1 VLKKSAILG
10 LVLLLV
16 GGTVLGWVLT
26 ERRKE
31 RQRAATCKLKY
42 GSAPD
47 EYLRHY
53 NEWLEFSPEERL
65 ASPLKLDGFGQGKTK
80 AELMREQQERL
91 AADLDRLATGELDA
105 YPFAD
110 VLYGSGWQDEV
121 DKYRKQKEFNEF
133 VLTGS
138 VVCTSIGGT
147 VFGSCVLL
155 WMVRL
160 LIGGASRLRRSSSDA
175 QERREAAEGEGFSHT
190 GPLNPQQHGE
200 ADDRPS
206 EIPGT
211 GRPQRDFVRAV
222 AESSRR
228 PAGKSAFGG
237 PVGEDSDRDNSEAN
251 TGAEHDRA
259 VQTGIS
265 GEKNS
270 GSAKKRKKI
279 PVRFAAEES
288 KKSQEGAAASAGDW
302 DSGETET
309 AACSGSGLKA
319 GDSALLTR
327 QEGSVMLEESLK
339 AKTESLEQQME
350 EFKRM
355 AQNVRQTTLDHSKPL
370 NNALKEL
377 TEQVSA
383 IRDYASHQQ
392 ERVEKLQDG
401 YDWSIIRTFCLRVIR
416 CIDNIEGRIEQFS
429 EEDVAAEHLREVRDE
444 LVFALESSGIEQ
456 FKPELNSL
464 YRGQEKSTEAV
475 KEREPCDDPEQSGR
489 IAGIVRPGYQ
499 YFIDE
504 DNFKVVRAA
513 QVKLFA

>member
-1 VLKKSAILG
+1 ML
-10 LVLLLV
+10 
-16 GGTVLGWVLT
+16 
-26 ERRKE
+26 
-31 RQRAATCKLKY
+31 
-42 GSAPD
+42 
-47 EYLRHY
+47 
-53 NEWLEFSPEERL
+53 
-65 ASPLKLDGFGQGKTK
+65 LKLNGYGQDKTK
-80 AELMREQQERL
+80 AELKREQQERL

-138 VVCTSIGGT
+138 VVCASIGGT

-155 WMVRL
+155 WIVRL
-160 LIGGASRLRRSSSDA
+160 LIGGASRLRGSSSDA
-175 QERREAAEGEGFSHT
+175 QEPSAGRVGLAPPNWWAEAHPT
-190 GPLNPQQHGE
+190 MLQNPQQHRE
-200 ADDRPS
+200 ADDQPS
-206 EIPGT
+206 EIP
-211 GRPQRDFVRAV
+211 FVRAV

-228 PAGKSAFGG
+228 LVGKSALGG
-237 PVGEDSDRDNSEAN
+237 PVGADSDRDNSEAN
-251 TGAEHDRA
+251 PGAELDPA

-265 GEKNS
+265 GEKRS

-279 PVRFAAEES
+279 PVRFAAEKTE
-288 KKSQEGAAASAGDW
+288 KSQEGAAASAGDW

-309 AACSGSGLKA
+309 AAYSGSGLKA

-383 IRDYASHQQ
+383 IREYASHQQ

-416 CIDNIEGRIEQFS
+416 CIDNIEGRIEQLS
-429 EEDVAAEHLREVRDE
+429 EGDVGAEHLREVRDE
-444 LVFALESSGIEQ
+444 LVFALESSGVEQ
-456 FKPELNSL
+456 FKPEVNSL

-475 KEREPCDDPEQSGR
+475 KEREPCDDPEQSGK
-489 IAGIVRPGYQ
+489 IARIVRPGYQ

>member
-1 VLKKSAILG
+1 MLKKCVILG

-16 GGTVLGWVLT
+16 GGTVLCWVLT

-31 RQRAATCKLKY
+31 RQRAASCKLKY

-47 EYLRHY
+47 EYLRRY
-53 NEWLEFSPEERL
+53 DEWLELSPEERL

-80 AELMREQQERL
+80 AELMREQQDRL

-110 VLYGSGWQDEV
+110 VLYGGGWQDEV

-147 VFGSCVLL
+147 TLGGCVLL
-155 WMVRL
+155 WIVQL

-175 QERREAAEGEGFSHT
+175 QERREPAEGEGFSHT
-190 GPLNPQQHGE
+190 GPMNPQQRGE
-200 ADDRPS
+200 AGDQPS
-206 EIPGT
+206 EIP
-211 GRPQRDFVRAV
+211 FVRAV

-228 PAGKSAFGG
+228 LAGKPAFGG
-237 PVGEDSDRDNSEAN
+237 PVGADSDRDSSEAN
-251 TGAEHDRA
+251 PGAEHDPA

-265 GEKNS
+265 GEKRS

-279 PVRFAAEES
+279 PVRFAAEKTEE
-288 KKSQEGAAASAGDW
+288 SQEDAAASARDW
-302 DSGETET
+302 DSGVTET
-309 AACSGSGLKA
+309 AAYSGSGLKA

-327 QEGSVMLEESLK
+327 QEGSVMLEESLRV
-339 AKTESLEQQME
+339 KTESLEQQME

-383 IRDYASHQQ
+383 IREYASHQQ

-416 CIDNIEGRIEQFS
+416 CIDNIEGRIEQLS

-444 LVFALESSGIEQ
+444 LVFALESSGVEQ
-456 FKPELNSL
+456 FKPEVNSL

-475 KEREPCDDPEQSGR
+475 KEREPCDDPEQSGK

-513 QVKLFA
+513 QVKLFG

>member
-16 GGTVLGWVLT
+16 GGTVLDWVLT

-53 NEWLEFSPEERL
+53 NEWLELSPEERL

-147 VFGSCVLL
+147 VFGSCFLL

-175 QERREAAEGEGFSHT
+175 QERREPAEGGDFSQT
-190 GPLNPQQHGE
+190 GPLNPQQHRK
-200 ADDRPS
+200 ADDQPS
-206 EIPGT
+206 EIP
-211 GRPQRDFVRAV
+211 FVRAV
-222 AESSRR
+222 AESSWR

-237 PVGEDSDRDNSEAN
+237 PVGEDSDRDDSDAN

-279 PVRFAAEES
+279 PVRFAAEKTER
-288 KKSQEGAAASAGDW
+288 SQEGAAASAADW
-302 DSGETET
+302 DSGGTET
-309 AACSGSGLKA
+309 AAYSGSGLRA

-416 CIDNIEGRIEQFS
+416 CIDNIEGRIEQLS

-499 YFIDE
+499 YFMDE

>member
-31 RQRAATCKLKY
+31 RQRAASCKLKY
-42 GSAPD
+42 GSEPD
-47 EYLRHY
+47 EYLRCY
-53 NEWLEFSPEERL
+53 SEWSRLSPEERNDL
-65 ASPLKLDGFGQGKTK
+65 LLKLNGYGQDKTK
-80 AELMREQQERL
+80 AELRREQQERL

-121 DKYRKQKEFNEF
+121 DKYKKQKEFNEF

-147 VFGSCVLL
+147 VFGSCFLL

-175 QERREAAEGEGFSHT
+175 HERREPAEGADFSHT
-190 GPLNPQQHGE
+190 GPMNPQRHGE
-200 ADDRPS
+200 ADDQSS
-206 EIPGT
+206 EIP
-211 GRPQRDFVRAV
+211 FVRAV
-222 AESSRR
+222 AESGRR
-228 PAGKSAFGG
+228 LAGKSALGG
-237 PVGEDSDRDNSEAN
+237 PVGADSDRDNSEAN
-251 TGAEHDRA
+251 PGAELDPA

-265 GEKNS
+265 GEKSS

-279 PVRFAAEES
+279 PVRFAAEKTE
-288 KKSQEGAAASAGDW
+288 KSQEGAAASGGNW

-309 AACSGSGLKA
+309 APCSGSGLKA

-327 QEGSVMLEESLK
+327 QESSVMLEESLK

-370 NNALKEL
+370 NNALKDL

-383 IRDYASHQQ
+383 IREYASHQQ

-444 LVFALESSGIEQ
+444 LVFALESSGVEQ
-456 FKPELNSL
+456 FRPEVNSL

-475 KEREPCDDPEQSGR
+475 KEREPCDDPEQSGK
-489 IAGIVRPGYQ
+489 IARIVRPVYQ

-504 DNFKVVRAA
+504 NNFKVVRAA
-513 QVKLFA
+513 QVRLFA

>member
-1 VLKKSAILG
+1 MLKKCAILG

-31 RQRAATCKLKY
+31 RQRAASCKLKY

-47 EYLRHY
+47 EYLRRY
-53 NEWLEFSPEERL
+53 NEWLELSPEERL

-91 AADLDRLATGELDA
+91 TADLDRLATGELDA

-110 VLYGSGWQDEV
+110 VLYGGGWQDEV

-147 VFGSCVLL
+147 VLGSCVLL

-175 QERREAAEGEGFSHT
+175 QERKEPAEGADFSHT
-190 GPLNPQQHGE
+190 GPMNSQRHGE
-200 ADDRPS
+200 ADDQSS
-206 EIPGT
+206 EIP
-211 GRPQRDFVRAV
+211 FVQAV

-228 PAGKSAFGG
+228 LAGKSALGG
-237 PVGEDSDRDNSEAN
+237 PVGADSDRDSSEADP
-251 TGAEHDRA
+251 GAEYDPA

-265 GEKNS
+265 GEKRS

-279 PVRFAAEES
+279 PVRFAAEKTE
-288 KKSQEGAAASAGDW
+288 KSQDGAAASAGDW

-309 AACSGSGLKA
+309 APCSGSGLKA

-327 QEGSVMLEESLK
+327 QESSVMLEESLK

-383 IRDYASHQQ
+383 IREYASHQQ

-416 CIDNIEGRIEQFS
+416 CIDNLEGRIEQLS
-429 EEDVAAEHLREVRDE
+429 EGDVAAEHLREVRDE
-444 LVFALESSGIEQ
+444 LVFALESSGVEQ
-456 FKPELNSL
+456 FKPEVNSL

-475 KEREPCDDPEQSGR
+475 KEREPCDDPEQSGK
-489 IAGIVRPGYQ
+489 IARIVRPGYQ
-499 YFIDE
+499 YLIDE

-513 QVKLFA
+513 QVKLFS

>member
-1 VLKKSAILG
+1 MLKKCAILG

-31 RQRAATCKLKY
+31 RQRAASCKLKY

-47 EYLRHY
+47 EYLRRY
-53 NEWLEFSPEERL
+53 NEWLELSPEERL

-80 AELMREQQERL
+80 AELNREQQERL

-110 VLYGSGWQDEV
+110 VLYGNNWQDEV
-121 DKYRKQKEFNEF
+121 DKYRKRKEFNES

-138 VVCTSIGGT
+138 VVCASIGGT
-147 VFGSCVLL
+147 TLGGCLLL

-160 LIGGASRLRRSSSDA
+160 LIGGVSRLRRFSSDV
-175 QERREAAEGEGFSHT
+175 QDRREPAEGEGFSHT
-190 GPLNPQQHGE
+190 GPMNLQQHRDT
-200 ADDRPS
+200 DDQPS
-206 EIPGT
+206 ETP
-211 GRPQRDFVRAV
+211 FVRGV

-228 PAGKSAFGG
+228 LVGKSAFGG
-237 PVGEDSDRDNSEAN
+237 PVGANSDRDNSEAN
-251 TGAEHDRA
+251 PGAEHDPA
-259 VQTGIS
+259 LQTGIS
-265 GEKNS
+265 GEEKS

-279 PVRFAAEES
+279 PVRFAAEKSE
-288 KKSQEGAAASAGDW
+288 KSQENAAASAGDR
-302 DSGETET
+302 DPDKAAYSNSGVEI
-309 AACSGSGLKA
+309 SG
-319 GDSALLTR
+319 SALLSH
-327 QEGSVMLEESLK
+327 QEGSLMLEESLK
-339 AKTESLEQQME
+339 VKTESLEQQME

-383 IRDYASHQQ
+383 IREYASHQQ

-416 CIDNIEGRIEQFS
+416 CIDNIEGRIEQLS

-444 LVFALESSGIEQ
+444 LVFALESSGVEQ
-456 FKPELNSL
+456 FKPEVNSL

-475 KEREPCDDPEQSGR
+475 KEREQCDDPEQSGR
-489 IAGIVRPGYQ
+489 IARIVRPGYQ

-513 QVKLFA
+513 QVKLFG

>member
-47 EYLRHY
+47 EYLRRY
-53 NEWLEFSPEERL
+53 NEWLELSPEERL

-91 AADLDRLATGELDA
+91 TADLDRLATGELDA

-121 DKYRKQKEFNEF
+121 DKHRKQKEFNEF

-175 QERREAAEGEGFSHT
+175 QERREPAEGADSSHT
-190 GPLNPQQHGE
+190 GPMNSQQHRE
-200 ADDRPS
+200 ADDQSS
-206 EIPGT
+206 EIP
-211 GRPQRDFVRAV
+211 FVGAV
-222 AESSRR
+222 AESSWRL
-228 PAGKSAFGG
+228 AGKSAFGG
-237 PVGEDSDRDNSEAN
+237 SVGADSDRDDSEAN
-251 TGAEHDRA
+251 PGAELDPA

-265 GEKNS
+265 GEKKS

-279 PVRFAAEES
+279 PVRFAAEKTE
-288 KKSQEGAAASAGDW
+288 KSQEGAAASAGNW

-309 AACSGSGLKA
+309 AAYSGPGLKA

-416 CIDNIEGRIEQFS
+416 CIDNIEGRIEQLS
-429 EEDVAAEHLREVRDE
+429 EGDVGAEHLREVRDE
-444 LVFALESSGIEQ
+444 LVFALESSGVEQ
-456 FKPELNSL
+456 FKPEVNSL

-475 KEREPCDDPEQSGR
+475 KEREPCDDPEQSGK
-489 IAGIVRPGYQ
+489 IARIVRPGYQ
-499 YFIDE
+499 YFMDE

-513 QVKLFA
+513 QVKLFG

>member
-1 VLKKSAILG
+1 MLKKCAILG

-31 RQRAATCKLKY
+31 RQRAASCKLKY
-42 GSAPD
+42 GSEPD
-47 EYLRHY
+47 EYLRRY
-53 NEWLEFSPEERL
+53 SEWSQLSPEERNDFL
-65 ASPLKLDGFGQGKTK
+65 LKLNGYGQDKTK
-80 AELMREQQERL
+80 AELKREQQERL

-110 VLYGSGWQDEV
+110 VLYGSGWQNEV

-133 VLTGS
+133 ALTGS

-160 LIGGASRLRRSSSDA
+160 LIGGASRLRRSSGGA
-175 QERREAAEGEGFSHT
+175 QERREPAEGERFSHI
-190 GPLNPQQHGE
+190 GPMNPQQQRE
-200 ADDRPS
+200 ADDQSS
-206 EIPGT
+206 ETP
-211 GRPQRDFVRAV
+211 FVRAV
-222 AESSRR
+222 VESSRR
-228 PAGKSAFGG
+228 LVGNSAFGG
-237 PVGEDSDRDNSEAN
+237 PAGADSGRDSSEAN
-251 TGAEHDRA
+251 LGAEHDPA

-265 GEKNS
+265 GEKES

-279 PVRFAAEES
+279 PVRFAAEKTE
-288 KKSQEGAAASAGDW
+288 KSQEGASASAGNW

-309 AACSGSGLKA
+309 AAYSGSGLKA
-319 GDSALLTR
+319 GGGALLTH

-383 IRDYASHQQ
+383 IREYASHQQ

-416 CIDNIEGRIEQFS
+416 CIDNIEGRIEQLS

-444 LVFALESSGIEQ
+444 LVFALESSGVEQ
-456 FKPELNSL
+456 FKPEVNSL